1 MGYGRPRSAH
11 DDVCVDHIEGV
22 VHVQHN
28 AARLLANA
36 GIVQHGARTSG
47 KFSSREMVGCE
58 QSAAP

>member
-1 MGYGRPRSAH
+1 MGYGRPRSAR

-28 AARLLANA
+28 AARHLAKA
-36 GIVQHGARTSG
+36 GTVQPGASG